1 MPIILIALIGGLVV
15 AAVAAVYFLRLPA
28 AERSTADGKPLIV
41 LGLFFSTM
49 SIVTAIT
56 DGSNWYVWGPVGLI
70 FLAVG
75 LRQTRQSRNG
85 ERRS

>member
-15 AAVAAVYFLRLPA
+15 AAVAAVYFFRVPA
-28 AERSTADGKPLIV
+28 AERAPSDGKPLIV
-41 LGLFFSTM
+41 LGLFFLTM

-56 DGSNWYVWGPVGLI
+56 DGSNWYVWGPVGI
-70 FLAVG
+70 VFLAVG

>member
-15 AAVAAVYFLRLPA
+15 AAVAAVYFLRVPA
-28 AERSTADGKPLIV
+28 AERAPTDGKPLIV
-41 LGLFFSTM
+41 LGLFFMTM

-56 DGSNWYVWGPVGLI
+56 DGSYWYAWGPVGLV

-75 LRQTRQSRNG
+75 LRQNRQF
-85 ERRS
+85 RSKQHGS